1 MNKEEGNDELIEET
15 LQKIK
20 TITKEFQKN
29 KEQYSNL
36 TAKTEVISNTLKTS
50 LNLINPDPKGKVEQ
64 LKNEINDFIDES
76 KHEMAT
82 VDNAVKQKHIENIA
96 PWNYDYVPTFVTL
109 LAIVSFNYEGI
120 RGLFL
125 FTGIMLII
133 FAIFANTSMFYS
145 SPLYRIL
152 GLKIYQVDD
161 SLLGDHCILMSF
173 DNLSDKE
180 ALFCRKI
187 YENVYYVTKS

>member
-1 MNKEEGNDELIEET
+1 MLRLGLFCIYLCLIVGLVFLET
-15 LQKIK
+15 FQPPFSIK
-20 TITKEFQKN
+20 QGFQWN
-29 KEQYSNL
+29 GLNSIWGINNIVPCL
-36 TAKTEVISNTLKTS
+36 CLVISGCALYTIRVLKY
-50 LNLINPDPKGKVEQ
+50 
-64 LKNEINDFIDES
+64 
-76 KHEMAT
+76 
-82 VDNAVKQKHIENIA
+82 KQNNRACCKPKHIENIA

-125 FTGIMLII
+125 FIGIMLII
-133 FAIFANTSMFYS
+133 FAIFARTSMFYS

-173 DNLSDKE
+173 DDLSDKE
-180 ALFCRKI
+180 VLFCRKI
-187 YENVYYVTKS
+187 YENVYYVTRS

>member
-1 MNKEEGNDELIEET
+1 MVISGCALY
-15 LQKIK
+15 
-20 TITKEFQKN
+20 TIRVLKYKQKN
-29 KEQYSNL
+29 RANCK
-36 TAKTEVISNTLKTS
+36 
-50 LNLINPDPKGKVEQ
+50 P
-64 LKNEINDFIDES
+64 
-76 KHEMAT
+76 
-82 VDNAVKQKHIENIA
+82 KHIENIV
-96 PWNYDYVPTFVTL
+96 PWDYDYVPTFVTL

-125 FTGIMLII
+125 FIGIMLII

-161 SLLGDHCILMSF
+161 SLLGGHCILMSF
-173 DNLSDKE
+173 DYLSDKE